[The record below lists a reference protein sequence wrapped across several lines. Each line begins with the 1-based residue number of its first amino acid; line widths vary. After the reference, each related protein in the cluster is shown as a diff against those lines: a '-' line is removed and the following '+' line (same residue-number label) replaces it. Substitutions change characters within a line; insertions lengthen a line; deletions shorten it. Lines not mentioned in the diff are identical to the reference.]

1 MSSIITVS
9 RALRRIFL
17 FVVIVAGLAFSQ
29 FASAHFK
36 LNLNIRILH
45 VEHHADGL
53 NLYLRLPM
61 PYLVANLLGPEN
73 ADGVR
78 EPAPFTT
85 NAMVDDELMHYLDSN
100 SLLADALPLGQLAA
114 DGHIISVKGKPL
126 QPLVQSVRVHT
137 GDLQPPFSTLTEA
150 HAVFKQEQRLHS
162 PAPFVGDTVVDV
174 KLHYPAADKI
184 RNYSISSLLNPELP
198 GHEDTANLILD
209 YTGEDQ
215 RIYRITGLLDQPIE
229 ISRSGWAASLTF
241 VYEGIKHILAGYDHV
256 LYVICLVM
264 GAVTLAGLAWRI
276 TGFTIGHSVTLTLG
290 YFGFVPKA
298 EWFIPAVETGIA
310 LSIIYAA
317 VVALAQLNDKSR
329 LAGSGGIVVTI
340 AIGLLHGLGFSF
352 VLREILG
359 LQTANIWA
367 SLLSFNIGVEV
378 GQLCIVLLLW
388 PLLFLV
394 AKVNRS
400 WYRALVWSLG
410 VFSIALASI
419 WAGQRIVAV
428 FSSF

>member
-1 MSSIITVS
+1 M
-9 RALRRIFL
+9 
-17 FVVIVAGLAFSQ
+17 
-29 FASAHFK
+29 
-36 LNLNIRILH
+36 
-45 VEHHADGL
+45 
-53 NLYLRLPM
+53 
-61 PYLVANLLGPEN
+61 
-73 ADGVR
+73 
-78 EPAPFTT
+78 
-85 NAMVDDELMHYLDSN
+85 
-100 SLLADALPLGQLAA
+100 
-114 DGHIISVKGKPL
+114 
-126 QPLVQSVRVHT
+126 
-137 GDLQPPFSTLTEA
+137 
-150 HAVFKQEQRLHS
+150 
-162 PAPFVGDTVVDV
+162 
-174 KLHYPAADKI
+174 
-184 RNYSISSLLNPELP
+184 
-198 GHEDTANLILD
+198 
-209 YTGEDQ
+209 
-215 RIYRITGLLDQPIE
+215 
-229 ISRSGWAASLTF
+229 
-241 VYEGIKHILAGYDHV
+241 
-256 LYVICLVM
+256 
-264 GAVTLAGLAWRI
+264 
-276 TGFTIGHSVTLTLG
+276 
-290 YFGFVPKA
+290 
-298 EWFIPAVETGIA
+298 FIPAVETGIA